1 MCAPL
6 RSTVSHTPSPLER
19 CGMDENAKI
28 TAAHANTGSH
38 TVTTRDLVV
47 TGGDASLR
55 PTNRRAARE
64 SGASPERSRRC
75 EGRRSHATCHW
86 PTGWE
91 GGEGGSP
98 ESEDLRRREKPNP
111 SRKEDSCSTD
121 APSSSSQGTRTT
133 SSPAFASSGFACCSN
148 PRPGT

>member
-1 MCAPL
+1 MWAPL
-6 RSTVSHTPSPLER
+6 RSTVPHTPSPLER
-19 CGMDENAKI
+19 CGMDGNAKI

-75 EGRRSHATCHW
+75 EGRRSRATCHW

-98 ESEDLRRREKPNP
+98 ESEDLRRR
-111 SRKEDSCSTD
+111 
-121 APSSSSQGTRTT
+121 QTRTPRGWRIRV
-133 SSPAFASSGFACCSN
+133 SPTHSRARGPGRAARRPACDGKASAAHHLAL
-148 PRPGT
+148 

>member
-38 TVTTRDLVV
+38 TVTTRDLIV

-75 EGRRSHATCHW
+75 EGRRSRATCHW
-86 PTGWE
+86 PKRLGRRRGREPRVRRPPPPGEAEPLAE
-91 GGEGGSP
+91 GG
-98 ESEDLRRREKPNP
+98 
-111 SRKEDSCSTD
+111 
-121 APSSSSQGTRTT
+121 
-133 SSPAFASSGFACCSN
+133 
-148 PRPGT
+148 